1 MIGGA
6 VQQDQGYYPAESYPV
21 YSDQSPTYADAG
33 PQVVDDSDST
43 AFRQRTFRSYDT
55 ASGTY
60 VGYDGLRRPCP

>member
-1 MIGGA
+1 M
-6 VQQDQGYYPAESYPV
+6 QQDQGYYPAESYPV

-43 AFRQRTFRSYDT
+43 AYRQRTFRSYDT